1 MNYFLLIGIAF
12 SILLTLIGVLFKIQ
26 SWEGGGIFIALGII
40 SLPLIIIGFAIYKI
54 LDAQKS
60 KEKLDLRDLP
70 RQKKEH
76 VMLDGKDD
84 LII

>member
-1 MNYFLLIGIAF
+1 M
-12 SILLTLIGVLFKIQ
+12 LLTLIGALFKIQ
-26 SWEGGGIFIALGII
+26 SWEGGGILIAIGTI

-54 LDAQKS
+54 IDAQKS

-70 RQKKEH
+70 RQEKDP

-84 LII
+84 LIV